1 MHSSKQNDFEKF
13 VRCVEL
19 IESGHHLSYQGL
31 IDIAEITQTM
41 NRQKP
46 RTDLIRILRDY
57 TPNIQDIGWWY
68 SPDCIAICRDNI
80 YARYPP
86 SRNTK

>member
-13 VRCVEL
+13 VRCIEL
-19 IESGHHLSYQGL
+19 IESGHHLTYQGL

-46 RTDLIRILRDY
+46 RTRINQNPQRL
-57 TPNIQDIGWWY
+57 
-68 SPDCIAICRDNI
+68 
-80 YARYPP
+80 YARH
-86 SRNTK
+86 SRHRMKI